1 MGIVA
6 SLLLIVVCFLP
17 WTHYVSINE
26 TFTGYHVKRFPNGP
40 YYGRAGLIITI
51 IAVMLLAGMFSGKL
65 FLKRANLFLAAVLVA
80 YAARTYILFTSSLFP
95 GEVEKKVGILL
106 LIPLSVLILISTIFP
121 KGGGSR

>member
-106 LIPLSVLILISTIFP
+106 IIPLSVLILISTIFP

>member
-95 GEVEKKVGILL
+95 GEVEKKIGILL